1 MIKILLLEDDVVLS
15 DIITDFLEERYS
27 VESVYSSDAAA
38 NRIENERFD
47 LFIFDINV
55 MGRQNGLELLREL
68 RAFNDT
74 TPAIIITA
82 YSDID
87 HLKKAFTSGANDFI
101 RKPFEL
107 EELGVRI
114 ENIKHTF
121 ALLDTITIDP
131 HTVFSPATETI
142 RRNNETIRLT
152 PKDAKILH
160 YLIKNAPRSVSSQ
173 ELLQNIWDFET
184 MPSEATLRSHIRT
197 LREIVGKEHIQTL
210 RGIGY
215 KWIA

>member
-15 DIITDFLEERYS
+15 DIITDFLEERYE
-27 VESVYSSDAAA
+27 VTPLYDSDTA
-38 NRIENERFD
+38 IETIEKKTFD

-55 MGRQNGLELLREL
+55 MGRKDGLELLKEL
-68 RAFNDT
+68 RGFNDT
-74 TPAIIITA
+74 TPAIVITA
-82 YSDID
+82 YSDIE
-87 HLKKAFTSGANDFI
+87 HLKKAFLSGANDFI

-107 EELGVRI
+107 EELGMRV
-114 ENIKHTF
+114 ENLRNTF
-121 ALLDTITIDP
+121 ALTDTITIDP
-131 HTVFSPATETI
+131 NTVFSPAAETI
-142 RRNNETIRLT
+142 QRNDDTIRLT

-160 YLIKNAPRSVSSQ
+160 YLIKNAPRGVSSE

-197 LREIVGKEHIQTL
+197 LREIVGKERIETL